1 MNLRD
6 TRCDQSSLDLRVCAE
21 RRRPLFEEQI
31 HAHVC
36 RSRIPHAVRVFG
48 SAGLVVEVARAV
60 IGAAARGA
68 TKLEKVDERE
78 SVEQITVPK
87 DEVLVVL
94 DALLPVEVDVKK
106 LAVL

>member
-1 MNLRD
+1 
-6 TRCDQSSLDLRVCAE
+6 
-21 RRRPLFEEQI
+21 
-31 HAHVC
+31 
-36 RSRIPHAVRVFG
+36 
-48 SAGLVVEVARAV
+48 VARAV
-60 IGAAARGA
+60 IGATARGA

-78 SVEQITVPK
+78 SVEQIPVPK